1 MQGLGII
8 KDNVVYGNGY
18 LELLKTIFHH
28 PSICCIH
35 IYFQN
40 EMIYTTEFIINDL
53 WLEFLSGCLVR

>member
-28 PSICCIH
+28 PSIH
-35 IYFQN
+35 FAVFIYIFK
-40 EMIYTTEFIINDL
+40 MK
-53 WLEFLSGCLVR
+53 